1 MNNDLLN
8 DDLKPDVFIDDLKS
22 HVFIDVFINL

>member
-22 HVFIDVFINL
+22 HVFIDVFIDL

>member
-22 HVFIDVFINL
+22 HVFIDVFINS